1 MILQVFE
8 FSNLSLAGTAAAGLA
23 LLFARRQFRKSFAE
37 REECIPTAGWEV
49 GPINFTNLYYHWIK
63 RVDLYH
69 RHFHNKLG
77 PIFRA
82 ATLEGVDEVYI
93 ACPQLAKRVFTSS
106 DFTLVPPM
114 KAISE
119 GLLDNSLIC
128 LSTGPTWKA
137 HRTAIQP
144 GFGPMHIRSSAVVSM
159 KIAQDLAHKVILP
172 KLKIVKGTQKN
183 GVDVNLWETVNLLM
197 LDIMGLVMFSTNF
210 NAIHLEEQ
218 DARDRLF
225 GNTEKEFLDPFIT
238 RTLIPKF
245 LWPMFG
251 VGKDSPR
258 ILSTRQ
264 KYVDFM
270 KTVAKRAESRFN
282 VGNSNESKTAGKD
295 NTTFESTLDM
305 NFMERLLLAGEQGRL
320 TTEEIYSESII
331 MFLAG
336 QDTTTSLITSMISF
350 LAQNPKVQDR
360 LHDEIC
366 SIDLEEL
373 QANPTA
379 AFASKLPYL
388 EQVCKE
394 TLRMDSAVP
403 ATLRHAAQDTELGGC
418 KIAKGT
424 KVYVSLN
431 SVNRDSASYK
441 VHSIISFLI

>member
-1 MILQVFE
+1 MIFQVLVE
-8 FSNLSLAGTAAAGLA
+8 FSNFYYAGTAVALA
-23 LLFARRQFRKSFAE
+23 LLFARRQFRKICAE
-37 REECIPTAGWEV
+37 REECIPTAGWEF

-93 ACPQLAKRVFTSS
+93 ACPQVAKRVFTSA

-114 KAISE
+114 KDISE

-159 KIAQDLAHKVILP
+159 KIAHDLAHKVILP
-172 KLKIVKGTQKN
+172 KLKLGNGTQKN
-183 GVDVNLWETVNLLM
+183 GVEVNVWETMNLLM

-218 DARDRLF
+218 NARDSLF

-238 RTLIPKF
+238 RTLVPKF
-245 LWPMFG
+245 LWPLFG
-251 VGKDSPR
+251 VGKDSHR

-282 VGNSNESKTAGKD
+282 MDNGGESKTSVNG
-295 NTTFESTLDM
+295 NSTFESTLDM

-360 LHDEIC
+360 LHNEIC

-379 AFASKLPYL
+379 AFASPYL

-403 ATLRHAAQDTELGGC
+403 ATLRHAAQDTELGGY

-441 VHSIISFLI
+441 VRSILSFLF